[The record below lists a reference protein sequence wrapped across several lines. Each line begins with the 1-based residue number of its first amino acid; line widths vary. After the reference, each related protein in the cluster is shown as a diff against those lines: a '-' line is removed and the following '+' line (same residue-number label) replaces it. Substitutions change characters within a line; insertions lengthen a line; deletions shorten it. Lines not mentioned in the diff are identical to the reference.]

1 MDQSLVMG
9 GYAAYILAAYGV
21 TALVV
26 VGNVVAARRRFRRT
40 QQRLREQLGRRTEQG
55 RGRDRAAVGRSS

>member
-9 GYAAYILAAYGV
+9 GYAAYILTAYGV
-21 TALVV
+21 TAVVV

-40 QQRLREQLGRRTEQG
+40 RQRLRDQLGRRE
-55 RGRDRAAVGRSS
+55 AAGKAL